1 MTWLAGYRVD
11 DSSRERRC
19 GMSRSL
25 LPMMVGLSV
34 FIAGCEKNEPAK
46 VTGEQVEKKVTEAAG
61 AVADYA
67 KQEKD
72 EYVARAQKAIDEA
85 KAEMDALK
93 ARAKRARASGKGKLK
108 GQIKASERR
117 WKVAQRK
124 LGELKSASGEAW
136 KDLKSGM
143 DKAIDDLK
151 PASAKK
157 VRASSAAR

>member
-1 MTWLAGYRVD
+1 
-11 DSSRERRC
+11 
-19 GMSRSL
+19 MSRSI
-25 LPMMVGLSV
+25 LPMMVGLFV

-93 ARAKRARASGKGKLK
+93 ARAKKARASGKGKLK
-108 GQIKASERR
+108 GRSRHRKEDGRWRSGSWAS
-117 WKVAQRK
+117 
-124 LGELKSASGEAW
+124 
-136 KDLKSGM
+136 
-143 DKAIDDLK
+143 
-151 PASAKK
+151 
-157 VRASSAAR
+157 